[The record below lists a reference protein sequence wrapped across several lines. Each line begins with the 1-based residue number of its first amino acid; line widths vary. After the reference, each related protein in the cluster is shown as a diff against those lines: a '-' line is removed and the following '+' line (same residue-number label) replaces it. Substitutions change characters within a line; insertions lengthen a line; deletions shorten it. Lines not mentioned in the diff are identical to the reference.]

1 MDTDQSGYLPQNP
14 SLSQPSH
21 VSDVA
26 NKTAKTA
33 VPIHPHLANRWTPR
47 GFDRIHNVSDDE
59 LRALLEDGADV
70 MKRVRADD
78 GDSTDRFELSRPAGR
93 HDDSFQTGLSCRKN
107 GRQHP
112 A

>member
-59 LRALLEDGADV
+59 LRALLEAARWTASCANTQPALPRPL
-70 MKRVRADD
+70 MQRV
-78 GDSTDRFELSRPAGR
+78 GR
-93 HDDSFQTGLSCRKN
+93 VAARESGTPSQ
-107 GRQHP
+107 
-112 A
+112 